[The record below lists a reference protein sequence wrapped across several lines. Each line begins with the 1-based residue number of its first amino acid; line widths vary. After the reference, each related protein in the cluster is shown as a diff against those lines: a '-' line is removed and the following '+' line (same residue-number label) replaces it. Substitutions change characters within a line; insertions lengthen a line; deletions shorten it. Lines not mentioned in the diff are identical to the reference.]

1 MESTE
6 VAVASGPGRA
16 RAFLAALILVLVA
29 AAPLRAAEVYG
40 KPLRGLSAV
49 PVREVVAN
57 PGRYASRDI
66 RVTGE
71 NAGSE
76 GKPALRDG
84 EAVLSIV
91 TDGSFQLPGRLAG
104 ARLAA
109 EGRVK
114 QTEGT
119 VVFVASG
126 VEVTR

>member
-1 MESTE
+1 MGSTE
-6 VAVASGPGRA
+6 AAALCGSGRA
-16 RAFLAALILVLVA
+16 WALVPALFLLLAAPT
-29 AAPLRAAEVYG
+29 PLSAAEVYG

-49 PVREVVAN
+49 GVRDVVAN
-57 PGRYASRDI
+57 PERYAGRDI
-66 RVTGE
+66 RVAGE

-84 EAVLSIV
+84 EALLPIV
-91 TDGSFQLPGRLAG
+91 SDGSFALPGRLSG
-104 ARLAA
+104 ARLVA

-114 QTEGT
+114 RSEGT

>member
-1 MESTE
+1 MESPE
-6 VAVASGPGRA
+6 VVSASGCGRSP
-16 RAFLAALILVLVA
+16 AFLAALFLLLVA

-49 PVREVVAN
+49 PVRDVVAD
-57 PGRYASRDI
+57 PGRYAGRDV
-66 RVTGE
+66 RVAGE

-76 GKPALRDG
+76 GTPALRDG
-84 EAVLSIV
+84 EAVLPLV
-91 TDGSFQLPGRLAG
+91 TDGTFKLPGRLAG
-104 ARLAA
+104 ARLVA

-114 QTEGT
+114 QTGGT